1 MSTPGDRQIMCSGA
15 VHLKLHVT
23 RRCDPNK
30 FNFLKTWLDNEN
42 RKMEGSSEMTPSS
55 QEQESDF
62 TRHKTG
68 KSAEEAA
75 LWTKTW
81 ALDMC

>member
-1 MSTPGDRQIMCSGA
+1 
-15 VHLKLHVT
+15 
-23 RRCDPNK
+23 
-30 FNFLKTWLDNEN
+30 
-42 RKMEGSSEMTPSS
+42 MEGSSEMMLSS

-68 KSAEEAA
+68 KSTEEAT
-75 LWTKTW
+75 LRMKNW